1 VRAIDANVILRFV
14 TADHPEMSLRCRE
27 LFGRVQRGEETV
39 FLPEAALSDVV
50 WTLRSYYRWPVAQTS
65 GFVGDLLAMDGIHM
79 TRKEVIWE
87 ALSLFAAGGLDFSD
101 ALIVAE
107 MRAATLEELYSYD
120 HDFDRVEAVT
130 RLEP

>member
-65 GFVGDLLAMDGIHM
+65 GFVGDLLAIDGIHM

>member
-1 VRAIDANVILRFV
+1 
-14 TADHPEMSLRCRE
+14 MSLRCRE